1 MNSGKTVSICVLAL
15 FFSLSIANRVP
26 AQFIN
31 LQLKIEPELSA
42 SVVNDLNFGRI
53 ATNFGLKSV
62 DIGDPNMGIFTIRAF
77 RNQRIFVELIN
88 PDQLKHENPAINE
101 GIPVLLQASVNNRGE
116 DDYRNSFDIP
126 MSGALFNVYDYPSGI
141 QSRNT
146 SDLWETVYIYVYGSI
161 DVGNIPTGVYEG
173 DVFLSVVYE

>member
-1 MNSGKTVSICVLAL
+1 MIKGKNISIPLLILV
-15 FFSLSIANRVP
+15 FSFSITHITA

-42 SVVNDLNFGRI
+42 TVVNDLNFGRI

-77 RNQRIFVELIN
+77 RNQRVFIQLVN
-88 PDQLKHENPAINE
+88 PNELKHENPAIGE
-101 GIPVLLQASVNNRGE
+101 GIPVLLQASVNNQGE

-126 MSGALFNVYDYPSGI
+126 ISGALFNVYDASSST
-141 QSRNT
+141 QSRT
-146 SDLWETVYIYVYGSI
+146 ASDLWETVYVYVYGSI

-173 DVFLSVVYE
+173 NVFLSVVYE